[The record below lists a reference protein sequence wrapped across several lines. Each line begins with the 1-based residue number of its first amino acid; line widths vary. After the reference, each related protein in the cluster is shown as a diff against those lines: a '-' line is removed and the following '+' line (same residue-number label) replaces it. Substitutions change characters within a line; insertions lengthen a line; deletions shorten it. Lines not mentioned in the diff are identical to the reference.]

1 MHLWASPKML
11 TRCWCLH
18 ELGVA
23 IANGKELEV
32 ALLPSGAASF
42 CQTMRGNFGS
52 ILRTILASDNSENA
66 VATRPHDKERDL
78 LRHPGNHEL
87 RAIQRARGD
96 ADQRVAPLPARRA
109 TEKVARGRQN
119 HGRMSTKR
127 GFKFLQSARAR
138 RAGGGG
144 EELYLVRKGPNAQ
157 RPGLLLIY
165 NILGTHMRTRCVHR
179 TYTHQRITSLSL
191 HGPLCRR
198 LLRQEA
204 QSWSRPPAPPPW
216 PPWRLGSAP

>member
-109 TEKVARGRQN
+109 TESDGESGEGTPESWQN
-119 HGRMSTKR
+119 VYKTWVQVPSER
-127 GFKFLQSARAR
+127 ARAQGR
-138 RAGGGG
+138 GGG
-144 EELYLVRKGPNAQ
+144 ERSCI
-157 RPGLLLIY
+157 LLEKA
-165 NILGTHMRTRCVHR
+165 RTR
-179 TYTHQRITSLSL
+179 
-191 HGPLCRR
+191 
-198 LLRQEA
+198 
-204 QSWSRPPAPPPW
+204 
-216 PPWRLGSAP
+216 SARDYY